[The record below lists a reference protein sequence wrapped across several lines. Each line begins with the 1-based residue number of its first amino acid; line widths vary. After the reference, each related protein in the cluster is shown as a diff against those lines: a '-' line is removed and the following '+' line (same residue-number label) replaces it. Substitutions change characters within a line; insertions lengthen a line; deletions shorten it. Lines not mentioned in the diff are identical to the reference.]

1 MEIKEKRE
9 KRDRKGVKISAP
21 ILFLINRDQLTNPAF
36 LRAKREYSLG
46 TYLFWRLQP
55 RLNE

>member
-9 KRDRKGVKISAP
+9 KRDRKEVKISAP

-46 TYLFWRLQP
+46 TCFGAYNLD
-55 RLNE
+55 